1 MHLDKLI
8 LIIFP
13 IIILFN
19 FLIIK
24 NFRHLFLYKIVDR
37 EFNKPQAFHVK
48 PIPRIGGF
56 LILFFF
62 ILFSIFSFE
71 KNFFL
76 LKIFTIASLFF
87 FIGFLSDINLKIDPY
102 KRLLL
107 MLIISAFLIYLFDI
121 RIVKTQFFF
130 LDNLINSNKY
140 ISILFVCLCLVFI
153 SNGCNFID
161 GFNGLLLIHIIIILS
176 VLYFINYTNNNNDLL
191 KYLITFLILILVS
204 VLFYNFPKA
213 KIFLGDSGA
222 YFLGTITSLIIIE
235 ISNLNQGI
243 SPFFFACLLFY
254 IFFEVFFSFFR
265 KVFFNFSPFKPDKQ
279 HLHMLF
285 FRWIFLKVKNLN
297 KANYLTGLFINIFY
311 FLSILPLLFNYK
323 NTTFCKIYFFILFN
337 TYLLSYYVL
346 REKSIKSKTQR

>member
-13 IIILFN
+13 LIILLN

-24 NFRHLFLYKIVDR
+24 NFRPLLLYKTVDR
-37 EFNKPQAFHVK
+37 EFNKPQAFHAK

-62 ILFSIFSFE
+62 ISFSIFFFE

-76 LKIFTIASLFF
+76 LKIFTITSLFF

-107 MLIISAFLIYLFDI
+107 MLIISAFLIYLFDV

-161 GFNGLLLIHIIIILS
+161 GFNGLLLIHIIIILL

-235 ISNLNQGI
+235 ISNLNQEI

-265 KVFFNFSPFKPDKQ
+265 KLFFNFSPFKPDKQ

-323 NTTFCKIYFFILFN
+323 NMTFCKIYFFILLN
-337 TYLLSYYVL
+337 IYLLSYYVL